1 MWGRLQPGL
10 CRREVEAKARKG
22 YSPKVDSQV
31 VFEALAGEKTPGQI
45 AKEYGIHPN
54 SAGLS
59 KKEFL

>member
-1 MWGRLQPGL
+1 M